1 MTLQQLEYIIA
12 VERERHFARA
22 AEKCF
27 VTQATLS
34 MMIKK
39 LEEELGVRIF
49 DRSKQPVTVTHDGEE
64 IITRGK
70 KILGETYMLRE
81 FVREMKS
88 EVSGEVRIG
97 IIPTLAPY
105 LLPMF
110 LRTFAMKFPH
120 LNIKIRE
127 LITNDIV
134 HNIRSGELDIGVLA
148 TPLNEPGLKEYPLF
162 YEEYIAYAAKSE
174 NLPGKK
180 YILPKEINTRNL
192 WLLEEG
198 HCMRNQMINLCS
210 LKKKD
215 DSHNLNYEAGSIETL
230 INLVDNSD
238 GITVIPRLATQKMTT
253 IQRKKLREF
262 APPKPA
268 REISLIVNI
277 SFPRIKLLQYLRDEI
292 ISSVSETA
300 LVKSKGLRILTTTV
314 E

>member
-1 MTLQQLEYIIA
+1 MTLQQFEYIIA
-12 VERERHFARA
+12 VDRERHFAKA

-34 MMIKK
+34 MMVKK
-39 LEEELGVRIF
+39 LEDELGVKIF
-49 DRSKQPVTVTHDGEE
+49 DRSKQPVTVTRDGEE
-64 IITRGK
+64 IIIRAK
-70 KILGETYMLRE
+70 KILGESYMLRE

-110 LRTFAMKFPH
+110 LRTFTDKFPH

-127 LITNDIV
+127 LITRDIV
-134 HNIRSGELDIGVLA
+134 HHLRTGELDIGMLA
-148 TPLNEPGLKEYPLF
+148 TPLQEAGLKEYPLF
-162 YEEYIAYAAKSE
+162 YEEYIAYAAKTE

-180 YILPKEINTRNL
+180 YILPKHINTRHL

-198 HCMRNQMINLCS
+198 HCMRNQMLNLCS

-215 DSHNLNYEAGSIETL
+215 NHNLNYEAGSIETL
-230 INLVDNSD
+230 INLVDNSH
-238 GITVIPRLATQKMTT
+238 GITIIPRLATLKMTQL
-253 IQRKKLREF
+253 QRKKLHEF

-268 REISLIVNI
+268 REISLVVNAN
-277 SFPRIKLLQYLRDEI
+277 FPRTKLIDYLREEI
-292 ISSVSETA
+292 IKSVSVNSPA
-300 LVKSKGLRILTTTV
+300 KNKGLKILTV
-314 E
+314 INS